1 MSNAKSAQFDVY
13 LTHAVLNAT
22 VAGFQGKFTALNMLQ
37 QFDFAGV
44 SSHHLSELREALRI
58 LTGWNDRLF
67 SGEALLTTADK
78 APISTD
84 APKIWQLFLE
94 LRKEL
99 LALAGELAVFQR
111 VPDAAQNMEAAHYL
125 VAGLGRFAYSRE
137 HYIKG
142 LVKYGEVFGP
152 PESVQ
157 RWRQALAGCDKE
169 LARVH
174 RLFDSV
180 AALEADDKRF
190 FEEIRQ
196 RSLKLSGVFRAQA
209 HDMAVIIG
217 LARGGLTYDM
227 AGIDQVE
234 AMDWDE
240 QSVDP
245 QTAGYWAA
253 YEIGPSEAL
262 GWIGVD
268 FSDPGSA
275 AAWRIQGFVPQTAAA
290 WSQAGFEPRTAK
302 HWLRSGFADAAEAQ
316 AWHEYGFEKAHEAG
330 AWFIKGFSAKE
341 GASWHTARF
350 TPEEAADWRK
360 SGAKNPLAAR
370 KQKETMGK
378 LEASKSW
385 PGFTSADSNLAAMT
399 TEIGHVT
406 LAEVDLNTPAP
417 LDARTMLGDFLSSEV
432 PERDPLGAHARTH
445 TPSASQFGD
454 DASQPPPEVQPID
467 TRFSHVREFVDEVI
481 ALVRENRLGA
491 FVDLVKDGAGLIDPA
506 DVEVFEPLTELISRG
521 PTPDG
526 RARQVRAVF
535 YLLDTMRDAD
545 NVREAAVNEVAASIL
560 NALHTRIGSTL
571 PDSPR
576 TQLVIRLALA
586 HIYRHRGHRKA
597 NIEVALK
604 ALHSVSDLASRRD
617 SPLVWASIKHT
628 QGTALIESGRPEDL
642 EFALESLRA
651 ALQVYSPATRPRD
664 WGMTQIDLGDALRLT
679 GSRKAVED
687 AINCYRSA
695 INVLDQRTNP
705 IGAAR
710 AIKGLGLAFR
720 DRSSAVSSGD
730 RTNALEKLTEALQFF
745 RPDMLDAA
753 RTHLALARLY
763 HQNVS
768 GRREDN
774 LGKAVG
780 HYRAALQVFRSD
792 AHPTDHRIAQANLAS
807 AAENAGPINS
817 MIPDPEVSTVH

>member
-22 VAGFQGKFTALNMLQ
+22 FAGFQGKFTALNMLQ
-37 QFDFAGV
+37 QLDFAGV
-44 SSHHLSELREALRI
+44 SSTHLEELREALGT
-58 LTGWNDRLF
+58 LTDWNDQLF
-67 SGEALLTTADK
+67 AGQALLTTADK
-78 APISTD
+78 VPISAD

-99 LALAGELAVFQR
+99 LALAGELSVFQR
-111 VPDAAQNMEAAHYL
+111 VPEAAQNMEAAHYL

-157 RWRQALAGCDKE
+157 RWRQALTSCDKE

-180 AALEADDKRF
+180 AALEIEDKRF

-196 RSLKLSGVFRAQA
+196 RALKLSGVFRAQA

-227 AGIDQVE
+227 AGIDQME

-240 QSVDP
+240 QAVDP

-253 YEIGPSEAL
+253 YEIGPAEAQ
-262 GWIGVD
+262 GWMGVN

-275 AAWRIQGFVPQTAAA
+275 AAWRIQGFVPETAAA
-290 WSQAGFEPRTAK
+290 WSESGFEPRSAK
-302 HWLRSGFADAAEAQ
+302 HWLRSGFSDAREAQ
-316 AWHEYGFEKAHEAG
+316 SWHESGFEKAHEAG
-330 AWFIKGFSAKE
+330 AWFIKGFSAQE

-360 SGAKNPLAAR
+360 SGARNPLAAR
-370 KQKETMGK
+370 KQRETMGK

-385 PGFTSADSNLAAMT
+385 PGFTSSNTNLGAMT
-399 TEIGHVT
+399 GEIGQVT

-417 LDARTMLGDFLSSEV
+417 QDARALLGEFLAGGDT
-432 PERDPLGAHARTH
+432 PERNPLGAHSRNH
-445 TPSASQFGD
+445 TPSESQFGPMD
-454 DASQPPPEVQPID
+454 SRAPFADAVES
-467 TRFSHVREFVDEVI
+467 RFEHVGEFVDEVI
-481 ALVRENRLGA
+481 SLVRENRLGA
-491 FVDLVKDGAGLIDPA
+491 FVELVKDGAGLIDPA
-506 DVEVFEPLTELISRG
+506 DVSVFDRLTELISRG

-535 YLLDTMRDAD
+535 FLLDTMRDAD
-545 NVREAAVNEVAASIL
+545 NVGEDAVNEVAAAIL
-560 NALHTRIGSTL
+560 KTLHERIGSTL

-576 TQLVIRLALA
+576 VRLVTRLALA
-586 HIYRHRGHRKA
+586 HVYRHRGPRKA
-597 NIEVALK
+597 NFEVALK
-604 ALHSVSDLASRRD
+604 ALQTVADLTSRRD
-617 SPLVWASIKHT
+617 SPLLWAGVKHT
-628 QGTALIESGRPEDL
+628 LGTTLIESGGPDDL
-642 EFALESLRA
+642 QFALDALRA
-651 ALQVYSPATRPRD
+651 ALQIYSPATRPRD
-664 WGMTQIDLGDALRLT
+664 WGMTQIDLGDALRST
-679 GSRKAVED
+679 GLPKAIED
-687 AINCYRSA
+687 ALNCYRSA
-695 INVLDQRTNP
+695 INVLDRRTNP
-705 IGAAR
+705 IGMAR
-710 AIKGLGLAFR
+710 ATRGLGLAFR
-720 DRSSAVSSGD
+720 DRSSDGTAGD
-730 RTNALEKLTEALQFF
+730 RTNALEKLTEALQAFA
-745 RPDMLDAA
+745 PDTLDAA
-753 RTHLALARLY
+753 RTHLEIARLH

-768 GRREDN
+768 GLRADN
-774 LGKAVG
+774 LGKAAG

-792 AHPTDHRIAQANLAS
+792 AHPEEHRIAQMNLAS
-807 AAENAGPINS
+807 ATQNAGPVNS
-817 MIPDPEVSTVH
+817 MAPNQEVNTVH